1 MVHRVKQVSIV
12 VLSMLVLLSTLIVGT
27 YAKATNLV
35 SNGDFS
41 QGTNYWSMNQS
52 DGSLAMMSSDNH
64 SLKVQIEKVN
74 SDDYWWSLTLK
85 QDNIA
90 LSANKKYQLSFDVE
104 ASMSGDISLDIEST
118 SDYNKKYLDRQMIA
132 ISNQKKTYTFDFEK
146 KDDDAVTL
154 VYHLAKGDGISDFSN
169 QIIKLSNVT
178 IIEIG
183 DIEIQKAGDW
193 YLNEGDGANGKLS
206 GEPNDLKVKVT
217 SINQENYWWAL
228 SLKKENLVLSGN
240 KIYKIVF
247 DAKASKA
254 GTIGIDI
261 EKSADYNVKYLD
273 KQNFDLTTTSKEY
286 SFNFIK
292 KDNDDVS
299 IVFLLNEGDGIS
311 NFKDE
316 TINIR
321 NVRIEEVNDL
331 GDEYVVNG
339 DFETNTTSGWN
350 TYNSNGSNLKINAVN
365 QQLEVTFPNSNG
377 SNYWDCQ
384 LFQGDI
390 LLDNGIYRLSY
401 DLKGS
406 KAGTIYFDVEDTGD
420 YATKYYPE
428 TMVDFTKDVQT
439 YNFEFEINADNLL
452 GTQKNAKIQF
462 NLGPNEHCDSL
473 AGETLYFDN
482 IKIEKIGSGAGTGE
496 LQTTNVTFDG
506 NDVLVN
512 NFKGLGVQWDPYVV
526 HPLTDEEWQTVT
538 KRVDFLNPAFV
549 RCMIYANTYCE
560 GFDDEG
566 NPIYD
571 FDSLANQALIRELDY
586 LESRDIEVVLGEW
599 ETPDRFG
606 GEFEGITVDDP
617 RWASIIGG
625 FLDYLIN
632 QKGYTCIKYFNYVNE
647 ANSDWSYCGDFDKW
661 QTGIN
666 YLHTELD
673 KYGLNEKIKITGP
686 DTVWDSDNTWL
697 KEINSNQDLGAK
709 IGLYD
714 THMYPTIDEIT
725 NGTIEEMV
733 AEQRSCVT
741 GKDFYMT
748 EIGMVTGK
756 SDGDS
761 QPYTKEFSY
770 GVIMA
775 DAASQVMRGGFSGL
789 AIWDLDDAM
798 HDQQNGFPITDIRS
812 LKQWGFWNSVAG
824 RVFNQPEEEEI
835 RPFFYTWSLMANL
848 FPRNSKIIGSTA
860 NKELNGLRTVGMEKD
875 GQMTYMIVNDS
886 NSPKEVTIDVKNL
899 NANNLKLF
907 KYDYFDNDRKVDS
920 NGYPVASKVLENV
933 NLEEGYEVSLPS
945 GGVVMLSTIDIEDAK
960 KELVDQN
967 DSKQDNENKNEVAIK
982 TGDDLKTAGFMI
994 SGLLAT
1000 AFIYGMKKKG

>member
-132 ISNQKKTYTFDFEK
+132 VSNQKKTYTFDFEK

-193 YLNEGDGANGKLS
+193 Y
-206 GEPNDLKVKVT
+206 
-217 SINQENYWWAL
+217 
-228 SLKKENLVLSGN
+228 
-240 KIYKIVF
+240 
-247 DAKASKA
+247 
-254 GTIGIDI
+254 
-261 EKSADYNVKYLD
+261 
-273 KQNFDLTTTSKEY
+273 
-286 SFNFIK
+286 
-292 KDNDDVS
+292 
-299 IVFLLNEGDGIS
+299 LNEGDGIS

-599 ETPDRFG
+599 ETPGRFG

-697 KEINSNQDLGAK
+697 KEINSNQDLDAK

-982 TGDDLKTAGFMI
+982 TGDDLKAAGFMI

>member
-85 QDNIA
+85 QDDIA

-193 YLNEGDGANGKLS
+193 Y
-206 GEPNDLKVKVT
+206 
-217 SINQENYWWAL
+217 
-228 SLKKENLVLSGN
+228 
-240 KIYKIVF
+240 
-247 DAKASKA
+247 
-254 GTIGIDI
+254 
-261 EKSADYNVKYLD
+261 
-273 KQNFDLTTTSKEY
+273 
-286 SFNFIK
+286 
-292 KDNDDVS
+292 
-299 IVFLLNEGDGIS
+299 LNEGDGIS

-439 YNFEFEINADNLL
+439 YNFEFEITADNLL

-599 ETPDRFG
+599 ETPGRFG

-697 KEINSNQDLGAK
+697 KEINSNQDLDAK

-982 TGDDLKTAGFMI
+982 TGDDLKAAGFMI

>member
-1 MVHRVKQVSIV
+1 
-12 VLSMLVLLSTLIVGT
+12 
-27 YAKATNLV
+27 
-35 SNGDFS
+35 
-41 QGTNYWSMNQS
+41 
-52 DGSLAMMSSDNH
+52 
-64 SLKVQIEKVN
+64 
-74 SDDYWWSLTLK
+74 
-85 QDNIA
+85 
-90 LSANKKYQLSFDVE
+90 
-104 ASMSGDISLDIEST
+104 MSGDISLDIEST

-132 ISNQKKTYTFDFEK
+132 VSNQKKTYTFDFEK

-549 RCMIYANTYCE
+549 RCMIYANTYC
-560 GFDDEG
+560 
-566 NPIYD
+566 
-571 FDSLANQALIRELDY
+571 
-586 LESRDIEVVLGEW
+586 
-599 ETPDRFG
+599 
-606 GEFEGITVDDP
+606 
-617 RWASIIGG
+617 
-625 FLDYLIN
+625 
-632 QKGYTCIKYFNYVNE
+632 
-647 ANSDWSYCGDFDKW
+647 GDFDKW

-697 KEINSNQDLGAK
+697 KEINSNQDLDAK

-933 NLEEGYEVSLPS
+933 NIEEGYEVSLPS

-967 DSKQDNENKNEVAIK
+967 DSKQDNENKNEVAVK
-982 TGDDLKTAGFMI
+982 TGDDLKAAGFMI

>member
-1 MVHRVKQVSIV
+1 M
-12 VLSMLVLLSTLIVGT
+12 G
-27 YAKATNLV
+27 A
-35 SNGDFS
+35 
-41 QGTNYWSMNQS
+41 
-52 DGSLAMMSSDNH
+52 
-64 SLKVQIEKVN
+64 
-74 SDDYWWSLTLK
+74 
-85 QDNIA
+85 
-90 LSANKKYQLSFDVE
+90 YQ
-104 ASMSGDISLDIEST
+104 
-118 SDYNKKYLDRQMIA
+118 
-132 ISNQKKTYTFDFEK
+132 
-146 KDDDAVTL
+146 
-154 VYHLAKGDGISDFSN
+154 
-169 QIIKLSNVT
+169 
-178 IIEIG
+178 
-183 DIEIQKAGDW
+183 
-193 YLNEGDGANGKLS
+193 
-206 GEPNDLKVKVT
+206 
-217 SINQENYWWAL
+217 
-228 SLKKENLVLSGN
+228 
-240 KIYKIVF
+240 
-247 DAKASKA
+247 
-254 GTIGIDI
+254 
-261 EKSADYNVKYLD
+261 
-273 KQNFDLTTTSKEY
+273 
-286 SFNFIK
+286 
-292 KDNDDVS
+292 
-299 IVFLLNEGDGIS
+299 
-311 NFKDE
+311 
-316 TINIR
+316 
-321 NVRIEEVNDL
+321 
-331 GDEYVVNG
+331 
-339 DFETNTTSGWN
+339 
-350 TYNSNGSNLKINAVN
+350 
-365 QQLEVTFPNSNG
+365 
-377 SNYWDCQ
+377 
-384 LFQGDI
+384 
-390 LLDNGIYRLSY
+390 
-401 DLKGS
+401 
-406 KAGTIYFDVEDTGD
+406 
-420 YATKYYPE
+420 
-428 TMVDFTKDVQT
+428 
-439 YNFEFEINADNLL
+439 
-452 GTQKNAKIQF
+452 
-462 NLGPNEHCDSL
+462 
-473 AGETLYFDN
+473 
-482 IKIEKIGSGAGTGE
+482 
-496 LQTTNVTFDG
+496 
-506 NDVLVN
+506 
-512 NFKGLGVQWDPYVV
+512 DPYVV

-599 ETPDRFG
+599 ETPGRFG

-697 KEINSNQDLGAK
+697 KEINSNQDLDAK

-835 RPFFYTWSLMANL
+835 RPFFYTWSLMVNL

-982 TGDDLKTAGFMI
+982 TGDDLKAAGFMI

>member
-1 MVHRVKQVSIV
+1 MVHRVKRVSIV

-64 SLKVQIEKVN
+64 SLNVQIEKVN

-132 ISNQKKTYTFDFEK
+132 VSNQKKTYTFDFEK

-439 YNFEFEINADNLL
+439 R
-452 GTQKNAKIQF
+452 
-462 NLGPNEHCDSL
+462 
-473 AGETLYFDN
+473 
-482 IKIEKIGSGAGTGE
+482 
-496 LQTTNVTFDG
+496 
-506 NDVLVN
+506 
-512 NFKGLGVQWDPYVV
+512 
-526 HPLTDEEWQTVT
+526 LTM
-538 KRVDFLNPAFV
+538 P
-549 RCMIYANTYCE
+549 
-560 GFDDEG
+560 
-566 NPIYD
+566 
-571 FDSLANQALIRELDY
+571 
-586 LESRDIEVVLGEW
+586 
-599 ETPDRFG
+599 
-606 GEFEGITVDDP
+606 
-617 RWASIIGG
+617 
-625 FLDYLIN
+625 
-632 QKGYTCIKYFNYVNE
+632 
-647 ANSDWSYCGDFDKW
+647 
-661 QTGIN
+661 
-666 YLHTELD
+666 
-673 KYGLNEKIKITGP
+673 
-686 DTVWDSDNTWL
+686 
-697 KEINSNQDLGAK
+697 
-709 IGLYD
+709 
-714 THMYPTIDEIT
+714 
-725 NGTIEEMV
+725 
-733 AEQRSCVT
+733 
-741 GKDFYMT
+741 
-748 EIGMVTGK
+748 
-756 SDGDS
+756 
-761 QPYTKEFSY
+761 
-770 GVIMA
+770 
-775 DAASQVMRGGFSGL
+775 
-789 AIWDLDDAM
+789 
-798 HDQQNGFPITDIRS
+798 
-812 LKQWGFWNSVAG
+812 
-824 RVFNQPEEEEI
+824 
-835 RPFFYTWSLMANL
+835 
-848 FPRNSKIIGSTA
+848 
-860 NKELNGLRTVGMEKD
+860 
-875 GQMTYMIVNDS
+875 
-886 NSPKEVTIDVKNL
+886 
-899 NANNLKLF
+899 
-907 KYDYFDNDRKVDS
+907 
-920 NGYPVASKVLENV
+920 
-933 NLEEGYEVSLPS
+933 
-945 GGVVMLSTIDIEDAK
+945 
-960 KELVDQN
+960 
-967 DSKQDNENKNEVAIK
+967 
-982 TGDDLKTAGFMI
+982 
-994 SGLLAT
+994 
-1000 AFIYGMKKKG
+1000 

>member
-132 ISNQKKTYTFDFEK
+132 VSNQKKTYTFDFEK

-193 YLNEGDGANGKLS
+193 Y
-206 GEPNDLKVKVT
+206 
-217 SINQENYWWAL
+217 
-228 SLKKENLVLSGN
+228 
-240 KIYKIVF
+240 
-247 DAKASKA
+247 
-254 GTIGIDI
+254 
-261 EKSADYNVKYLD
+261 
-273 KQNFDLTTTSKEY
+273 
-286 SFNFIK
+286 
-292 KDNDDVS
+292 
-299 IVFLLNEGDGIS
+299 LNEGDGIS

-697 KEINSNQDLGAK
+697 KEINSNQDLDAK

-982 TGDDLKTAGFMI
+982 TGDDLKAAGFMI

>member
-1 MVHRVKQVSIV
+1 MVHRVKQISIV

-132 ISNQKKTYTFDFEK
+132 VSNQKKTYTFDFEK

-193 YLNEGDGANGKLS
+193 Y
-206 GEPNDLKVKVT
+206 
-217 SINQENYWWAL
+217 
-228 SLKKENLVLSGN
+228 
-240 KIYKIVF
+240 
-247 DAKASKA
+247 
-254 GTIGIDI
+254 
-261 EKSADYNVKYLD
+261 
-273 KQNFDLTTTSKEY
+273 
-286 SFNFIK
+286 
-292 KDNDDVS
+292 
-299 IVFLLNEGDGIS
+299 LNEGDGIS

-599 ETPDRFG
+599 ETPGRFG

-697 KEINSNQDLGAK
+697 KEINSNQDLDAK

-982 TGDDLKTAGFMI
+982 TGDDLKAAGFMI

>member
-1 MVHRVKQVSIV
+1 M
-12 VLSMLVLLSTLIVGT
+12 
-27 YAKATNLV
+27 
-35 SNGDFS
+35 
-41 QGTNYWSMNQS
+41 
-52 DGSLAMMSSDNH
+52 
-64 SLKVQIEKVN
+64 
-74 SDDYWWSLTLK
+74 
-85 QDNIA
+85 
-90 LSANKKYQLSFDVE
+90 
-104 ASMSGDISLDIEST
+104 
-118 SDYNKKYLDRQMIA
+118 
-132 ISNQKKTYTFDFEK
+132 
-146 KDDDAVTL
+146 
-154 VYHLAKGDGISDFSN
+154 
-169 QIIKLSNVT
+169 
-178 IIEIG
+178 
-183 DIEIQKAGDW
+183 
-193 YLNEGDGANGKLS
+193 
-206 GEPNDLKVKVT
+206 
-217 SINQENYWWAL
+217 
-228 SLKKENLVLSGN
+228 
-240 KIYKIVF
+240 
-247 DAKASKA
+247 
-254 GTIGIDI
+254 
-261 EKSADYNVKYLD
+261 
-273 KQNFDLTTTSKEY
+273 
-286 SFNFIK
+286 
-292 KDNDDVS
+292 
-299 IVFLLNEGDGIS
+299 
-311 NFKDE
+311 
-316 TINIR
+316 
-321 NVRIEEVNDL
+321 
-331 GDEYVVNG
+331 
-339 DFETNTTSGWN
+339 
-350 TYNSNGSNLKINAVN
+350 
-365 QQLEVTFPNSNG
+365 
-377 SNYWDCQ
+377 
-384 LFQGDI
+384 
-390 LLDNGIYRLSY
+390 
-401 DLKGS
+401 
-406 KAGTIYFDVEDTGD
+406 
-420 YATKYYPE
+420 
-428 TMVDFTKDVQT
+428 
-439 YNFEFEINADNLL
+439 
-452 GTQKNAKIQF
+452 
-462 NLGPNEHCDSL
+462 
-473 AGETLYFDN
+473 
-482 IKIEKIGSGAGTGE
+482 
-496 LQTTNVTFDG
+496 
-506 NDVLVN
+506 
-512 NFKGLGVQWDPYVV
+512 
-526 HPLTDEEWQTVT
+526 T

-599 ETPDRFG
+599 ETPGRFG

-697 KEINSNQDLGAK
+697 KEINSNQDLDAK

-824 RVFNQPEEEEI
+824 
-835 RPFFYTWSLMANL
+835 
-848 FPRNSKIIGSTA
+848 
-860 NKELNGLRTVGMEKD
+860 MEKD

-967 DSKQDNENKNEVAIK
+967 DSKQDNENKNEVAVK
-982 TGDDLKTAGFMI
+982 TGDDLKAAGFMI

>member
-85 QDNIA
+85 QYNIA

-132 ISNQKKTYTFDFEK
+132 VSNQKKTYTFDFEK

-193 YLNEGDGANGKLS
+193 Y
-206 GEPNDLKVKVT
+206 
-217 SINQENYWWAL
+217 
-228 SLKKENLVLSGN
+228 
-240 KIYKIVF
+240 
-247 DAKASKA
+247 
-254 GTIGIDI
+254 
-261 EKSADYNVKYLD
+261 
-273 KQNFDLTTTSKEY
+273 
-286 SFNFIK
+286 
-292 KDNDDVS
+292 
-299 IVFLLNEGDGIS
+299 LNEGDGIS

-697 KEINSNQDLGAK
+697 KEINSNQDLDAK

-982 TGDDLKTAGFMI
+982 TGDDLKAAGFMI